1 MSTIREITMAAAMDT
16 AIRRLSILEEK
27 LASNAR
33 PGHVAYL
40 TKEAAARE
48 VASIRGDL
56 ANMLVAIMPR

>member
-1 MSTIREITMAAAMDT
+1 MSTIRETTMAAAMDT
-16 AIRRLSILEEK
+16 AIRRLSILEER

-48 VASIRGDL
+48 AASIR
-56 ANMLVAIMPR
+56 ANLESTRAAMAPN